1 MWRRWHSQQLTV
13 NSGRGYNRMSASFN
27 LSREERVLAGGKGAG
42 GFLKLAVVFL
52 AILAIGIG
60 VFKPL
65 INAQRLGLD
74 LKGGVHVLIQAQS
87 TPDHAVTPDDMAA
100 LERVMRDRVDQLGIA
115 EPVIQREGS
124 DRLIIELAG
133 VSNPEEAIKMI
144 GKTAQLEFK
153 TSDGQ
158 VVVSGKDLKDAKAI
172 IDQQTREPQIT
183 LQFNAEGTKKFA
195 DVTKKLASSYPYGDP
210 KRAIGIYLDQ
220 QLLTNPQVK
229 EAIPNGQAIISGGFA
244 NFEEAAN
251 LAALLRGGA
260 LPVPVQIIERRTVGP
275 TLGADSLAKSKTAII
290 VGLIAIALFMLLIY
304 RLPGVVA
311 DFSLIVYGLIVMAVL
326 WGLKA
331 TLTLPGIAGLLLSV
345 GMAVDANIIIYERI
359 KEELRNGKT
368 LRAAIDAGFK
378 RAFTTIFDSNATTV
392 LAAIVLYFLGSGTVR
407 GFAITLSLG
416 IAASM
421 FTAITLTRF
430 LLHLV
435 VGVPAFHN
443 LWLFGVKEEQIP
455 AAARGEI

>member
-1 MWRRWHSQQLTV
+1 M
-13 NSGRGYNRMSASFN
+13 
-27 LSREERVLAGGKGAG
+27 AGGRRG
-42 GFLKLAVVFL
+42 GGLLKVAVVFI
-52 AILAIGIG
+52 AILALG
-60 VFKPL
+60 VGAFKPL
-65 INAQRLGLD
+65 LGAMKLGLD
-74 LKGGVHVLIQAQS
+74 LQGGVYVLLQAQS
-87 TPDHAVTPDDMAA
+87 TPEHAVTGEDMAA

-124 DRLIIELAG
+124 DRLIIQLAG

-144 GKTAQLEFK
+144 GKTAMLEFK

-158 VVVSGKDLKDAKAI
+158 VVVTGKDLKDAKAV
-172 IDQQTREPQIT
+172 IDQQTREPEIS
-183 LQFNAEGTKKFA
+183 LKFNAEGTQKFA
-195 DVTKKLASSYPYGDP
+195 EATQKLVSSYSRGDP
-210 KRAIGIYLDQ
+210 KRHIAIYLDN
-220 QLLTNPQVK
+220 QLLTNPHVD
-229 EAIPNGQAIISGGFA
+229 EAIPSGEAVIRGGFA
-244 NFEEAAN
+244 SFQEAAN

-290 VGLIAIALFMLLIY
+290 AGLVLIALFMLVVY
-304 RLPGVVA
+304 RLPGLVA
-311 DFSLIVYGLIVMAVL
+311 DFSLIIYGLIVLGVL
-326 WGLKA
+326 WALKA

-345 GMAVDANIIIYERI
+345 GMAVDANVIIYERL

-368 LRAAIDAGFK
+368 LRAAVDAGFK
-378 RAFTTIFDSNATTV
+378 RAFATIFDSNATTV

-435 VGVPAFHN
+435 IGVPAFQR
-443 LWLFGVKEEQIP
+443 LWLFGVKENQIP
-455 AAARGEI
+455 VAARGEI